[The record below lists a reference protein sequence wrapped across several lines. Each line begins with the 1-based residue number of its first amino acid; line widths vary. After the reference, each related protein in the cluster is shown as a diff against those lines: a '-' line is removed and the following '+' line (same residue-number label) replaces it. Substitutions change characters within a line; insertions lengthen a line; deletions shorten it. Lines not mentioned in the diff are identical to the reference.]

1 MFRKFKQIHFV
12 GIGGIGMSGIAEL
25 LLNLNFEVTGSD
37 LKMTDT
43 TRHLREKGAT
53 IYEGHHSEHVDESD
67 VVVYSSAVPLEN
79 TELEAARERG
89 IPIIR
94 RAEMLGELLKLK
106 QYSIAVAGTHGK
118 TTTTSMVGQ
127 MMTVGELDPTLI
139 IGGVIKNLKS
149 NALLG
154 HGEYVVA
161 EADEFDRTF
170 LSLTPTI
177 AIITSIEPE
186 HLDTYSDLEDL
197 KSAFIQFANKVP
209 FYGVVI
215 ACLDE
220 PTIQDILPKI
230 SKRVITYGQ
239 SPQADV
245 RAMNVRY
252 REYTTRFDIHIREE
266 SYGSIALPVPGEHNV
281 KNATAAVALG
291 LELGLSFD
299 SIQEGLSGFET
310 VTRRFE
316 YRGKHDDVL
325 FFDDY
330 AHHPTEVRATLA
342 AAKQGWDRRVV
353 SVFQPHLYSRTRDF
367 HAEFGKAFLQ
377 SDVLFVTDVY
387 PAREEPI
394 EGISGNLIAESAR
407 QFGHKHLQYVPD
419 KAELPAQVAA
429 VLEPGDL
436 VITMGAGDITKYNR
450 AIRDEF
456 QRESQPESQ

>member
-1 MFRKFKQIHFV
+1 MFRKFKKIHFV

-25 LLNLNFEVTGSD
+25 LLNLKFEVTGSD
-37 LKMTDT
+37 LKMTAT
-43 TRHLREKGAT
+43 TRNLEEKGA
-53 IYEGHHSEHVDESD
+53 IVHEGHHPDNVNDSD
-67 VVVYSSAVPLEN
+67 VVVYSSAVPLDN
-79 TELEAARERG
+79 VELESARERN

-127 MMTVGELDPTLI
+127 MMTAGDLDPTLI

-154 HGEYVVA
+154 QGEYVVA

-177 AIITSIEPE
+177 ALITSIEPE
-186 HLDTYSDLEDL
+186 HLDTYSDIDDL
-197 KSAFIQFANKVP
+197 KSAFIQFANTVP

-220 PTIQDILPKI
+220 PNVQDILPQI
-230 SKRVITYGQ
+230 SRRVITYGL

-245 RAMNVRY
+245 RAMNVKF
-252 REYTTRFDIHIREE
+252 REYRSTFEIHVRKE
-266 SYGSIALPVPGEHNV
+266 SYGEITLRVPGEHNV
-281 KNATAAVALG
+281 KNATGAVAMG
-291 LELGLSFD
+291 LELGVPFAEIRKGLEEFD
-299 SIQEGLSGFET
+299 T
-310 VTRRFE
+310 VNRRFE
-316 YRGKHDDVL
+316 FRAEHNDVL

-353 SVFQPHLYSRTRDF
+353 AVFQPHLYTRTRDF
-367 HAEFGKAFLQ
+367 HGEFGKAFLQ
-377 SDVLFVTDVY
+377 SDILCVTEIY

-394 EGISGNLIAESAR
+394 EGVTGYLIAESAR
-407 QFGHKHLQYVPD
+407 RVGHKDSHYIRDKEEIASYVGD
-419 KAELPAQVAA
+419 L
-429 VLEPGDL
+429 LEPGDL
-436 VITMGAGDITKYNR
+436 LITMGAGDITKYNSKIFDYYKQR
-450 AIRDEF
+450 A
-456 QRESQPESQ
+456 